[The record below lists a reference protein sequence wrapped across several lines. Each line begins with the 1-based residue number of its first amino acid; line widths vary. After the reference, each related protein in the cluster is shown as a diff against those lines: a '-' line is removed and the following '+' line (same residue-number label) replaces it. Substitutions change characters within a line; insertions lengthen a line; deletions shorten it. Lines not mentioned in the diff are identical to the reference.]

1 MGAEPGPE
9 RGGAGSG
16 HARHRAGDPAIGQ
29 QNPERQF
36 HQLLLDNLGRLR
48 RYARVLERDAATADD
63 LVQDALELAWRNW
76 RQWRPGSD
84 IRPWLFSI
92 LHNRHVDHVRR
103 ARPPTELSD
112 AEWAGLAV
120 PPGHERESRMRDL
133 VRVLAQLPDEQ
144 REVLLL
150 VVVEGMRYQDAAG
163 ILGVPAGTVMSRLH
177 RGRERLRQLMME
189 QGGMEP

>member
-1 MGAEPGPE
+1 M
-9 RGGAGSG
+9 
-16 HARHRAGDPAIGQ
+16 
-29 QNPERQF
+29 
-36 HQLLLDNLGRLR
+36 LDNLDRLR
-48 RYARVLERDAATADD
+48 RYARVLERNPAAADD
-63 LVQDALELAWRNW
+63 LVQDALESAWRNW

-112 AEWAGLAV
+112 AEWERLAV
-120 PPGHERESRMRDL
+120 PPCHERESRMRDL
-133 VRVLAQLPDEQ
+133 GRVLNRLPDEQ

-150 VVVEGMRYQDAAG
+150 VVVEEMRYQDVAG
-163 ILGVPAGTVMSRLH
+163 MLGVPAGTVMSRLH